1 MFDDKDQRP
10 ELNNAPIDEE
20 LDAVLKHAELLHA
33 ESAAEDENDES
44 FALNAGSRRD
54 ERILA
59 FCMLYAADRS
69 DYTTDL
75 DDILEMFVKN
85 YDIKISPESFAYS
98 LAKGAIE
105 TRDEIEEEIKP
116 YLKNWK
122 LERLGCCTRL
132 VLRIAFWEFHQPDA
146 IPSVIINE
154 AIELTKLFAEFD
166 AYRFVNGIL
175 DEYCKQKGL
184 VEINE
189 ETNEETEKKS
199 EAQEDVEVKKDE

>member
-1 MFDDKDQRP
+1 MFEDKNQRP
-10 ELNNAPIDEE
+10 EINNSPIDDE
-20 LDAVLKHAELLHA
+20 LDAVLKHEI
-33 ESAAEDENDES
+33 EGDES
-44 FALNAGSRRD
+44 FVCDTGSRRG

-75 DDILEMFVKN
+75 DHILQMFTNN
-85 YDIKISPESFAYS
+85 YDINVSVDSFAYT

-105 TRDEIEEEIKP
+105 SKEQIEEEIKP

-132 VLRIAFWEFHQPDA
+132 VLQIAFWEFHQADA

-154 AIELTKLFAEFD
+154 AIELAKLFAEFD

-184 VEINE
+184 VLVTEDE
-189 ETNEETEKKS
+189 EATPAETKETSEEK
-199 EAQEDVEVKKDE
+199 